1 MIQVESTRFRTEWMM
16 STLSEIKW
24 RCVGFVGKFILSVWT
39 ASSRVTKIG
48 EDRYRELRS
57 QNKPVVLLI
66 WHGRL
71 LVVPY
76 LFRKRGILA
85 LISPS
90 EDGEILARIVEGWGK
105 VLRGSSSHSIVK
117 AWSVMRKELDGGG
130 EVIIV
135 PDGPRGPNRKMK
147 LGALKLSQQS
157 GAYIV
162 PFTFA
167 ASKKKTLNSWDRFL
181 IFYPFAR
188 VIALFGEPILVNPKL
203 RGDELEKERQRIEK
217 VLLKLDGEAASYLK
231 R

>member
-1 MIQVESTRFRTEWMM
+1 M
-16 STLSEIKW
+16 SLFSEIKW
-24 RCVGFVGKFILSVWT
+24 RFVGFLGKLILGLWT
-39 ASSRVTKIG
+39 MTARKTVIG
-48 EDRYRELRS
+48 EDRYKELRR

-66 WHGRL
+66 WHSRL

-76 LFRKRGILA
+76 LFRNRGIMA

-117 AWSVMRKELDGGG
+117 AWGVMRKELDEGG

-167 ASKKKTLNSWDRFL
+167 ASRKKTLNSWDRFM
-181 IFYPFAR
+181 IFYPFTR
-188 VIALFGEPILVNPKL
+188 VVALFGEPVLVDPKL
-203 RGDELEKERQRIEK
+203 RREDLERERQRIEQI
-217 VLLKLDGEAASYLK
+217 LLKLDDEAATYLNDSG
-231 R
+231 

>member
-1 MIQVESTRFRTEWMM
+1 MM
-16 STLSEIKW
+16 SVFKEIK
-24 RCVGFVGKFILSVWT
+24 RRFIGFLGKLILIVWT
-39 ASSRVTKIG
+39 KSARLNVIG
-48 EDRYRELRS
+48 EESYLELRK

-71 LVVPY
+71 LVGPY
-76 LFRKRGILA
+76 FLWKYRKRGIMV

-90 EDGEILARIVEGWGK
+90 EDGEILARILSGWGK

-117 AWSVMRKELDGGG
+117 VWGAIKKELDQGG
-130 EVIIV
+130 EVVIV

-167 ASKKKTLNSWDRFL
+167 AARKKTLKSWDEFL
-181 IFYPFAR
+181 VFYPFSK
-188 VIALFGEPILVNPKL
+188 VVALFGEPFLVDPRL
-203 RGDELEKERQRIEK
+203 REDELERERLRIEQ
-217 VLLKLDGEAASYLK
+217 LLSKLDDKAATYLNYS
-231 R
+231 

>member
-1 MIQVESTRFRTEWMM
+1 M
-16 STLSEIKW
+16 SVFSEIKW
-24 RCVGFVGKFILSVWT
+24 RFVGFLGKAILGIWT
-39 ASSRVTKIG
+39 KSARLTVIG
-48 EDRYRELRS
+48 EDPYKQLRG
-57 QNKPVVLLI
+57 QKKPVVLLI

-76 LFRKRGILA
+76 LFKKRGILA

-135 PDGPRGPNRKMK
+135 PDGPKGPNRKMK

-157 GAYIV
+157 DAYLV

-167 ASKKKTLNSWDRFL
+167 AARKKTLSSWDNFL
-181 IFYPFAR
+181 VFYPFTR
-188 VIALFGEPILVNPKL
+188 VVALFGEPILVDPRL
-203 RGDELEKERQRIEK
+203 RGDDLERERQRIEQI
-217 VLLKLDGEAASYLK
+217 LLQLDDEAAKNLPPSRGSLDS
-231 R
+231 

>member
-1 MIQVESTRFRTEWMM
+1 MTILKEF
-16 STLSEIKW
+16 KW
-24 RCVGFVGKFILSVWT
+24 RFIGFVGKLILGLWT
-39 ASSRVTKIG
+39 ATARLTVIG
-48 EDRYRELRS
+48 EDRYKELRS
-57 QNKPVVLLI
+57 QKKPVVLLI
-66 WHGRL
+66 WHSRL

-117 AWSVMRKELDGGG
+117 AWGVMRKELDEGG
-130 EVIIV
+130 EVVIV

-167 ASKKKTLNSWDRFL
+167 AARNKSLNSWDRFMV
-181 IFYPFAR
+181 FYPFTR
-188 VIALFGEPILVNPKL
+188 VVALFGEPILVGPEL
-203 RGDELEKERQRIEK
+203 RGDDLEKERQRIEQI
-217 VLLKLDGEAASYLK
+217 LLELDDEAATYLNYS
-231 R
+231 

>member
-1 MIQVESTRFRTEWMM
+1 MSVFR
-16 STLSEIKW
+16 EIKW
-24 RCVGFVGKFILSVWT
+24 RFTGFVGKVILSLWT
-39 ASSRVTKIG
+39 ITARLTVIG
-48 EDRYRELRS
+48 EDRYKELRS
-57 QNKPVVLLI
+57 QKKPVVLLI
-66 WHGRL
+66 WHSRL

-117 AWSVMRKELDGGG
+117 AWGVMRKELDEGG

-135 PDGPRGPNRKMK
+135 PDGPRGPNRKVK

-157 GAYIV
+157 GAYLV

-167 ASKKKTLNSWDRFL
+167 ARRKKTLNSWDRFM
-181 IFYPFAR
+181 IVYPFTK
-188 VIALFGEPILVNPKL
+188 VVALFGEPMLVDSNL
-203 RGDELEKERQRIEK
+203 RGDDLERERKRIEQ
-217 VLLKLDGEAASYLK
+217 VLLKLDDKAASYL
-231 R
+231 

>member
-1 MIQVESTRFRTEWMM
+1 MSVFKEVKLRF
-16 STLSEIKW
+16 I
-24 RCVGFVGKFILSVWT
+24 GFLGKLILGLWT
-39 ASSRVTKIG
+39 KSARLTVIG
-48 EDRYRELRS
+48 EDRYQELRN

-76 LFRKRGILA
+76 LFKKRGILA

-90 EDGEILARIVEGWGK
+90 EDGEILARIVSGWGK

-117 AWSVMRKELDGGG
+117 AWSVMRKELDKGG

-135 PDGPRGPNRKMK
+135 PDGPKGPNRKMK

-157 GAYIV
+157 GAYLV

-167 ASKKKTLNSWDRFL
+167 ALRKKTLNSWDSFL
-181 IFYPFAR
+181 IFYPFTR
-188 VIALFGEPILVNPKL
+188 VAALFGDPIVVDPKL
-203 RGDELEKERQRIEK
+203 RGDDLEIERQRIEQI
-217 VLLKLDGEAASYLK
+217 LLQLDDEAANYLNL
-231 R
+231 

>member
-1 MIQVESTRFRTEWMM
+1 M
-16 STLSEIKW
+16 SVFSEVKW
-24 RCVGFVGKFILSVWT
+24 RFVGFFGKLILGLWTMTARKTVVGE
-39 ASSRVTKIG
+39 A
-48 EDRYRELRS
+48 RYKELRS
-57 QNKPVVLLI
+57 QNKPVVLCV

-105 VLRGSSSHSIVK
+105 VLRGSSSHSIAK
-117 AWSVMRKELDGGG
+117 AWAVMRRELDEGG

-135 PDGPRGPNRKMK
+135 PDGPRGPNRFLK

-157 GAYIV
+157 GAFIV

-167 ASKKKTLNSWDRFL
+167 AARKKTLNSWDQFM
-181 IFYPFAR
+181 IFYPFTR
-188 VIALFGEPILVNPKL
+188 VVALFGEPIRVEPSL
-203 RGDELEKERQRIEK
+203 RGEDLERERQRIEK
-217 VLLKLDGEAASYLK
+217 ILLNLDDGAQGYLK
-231 R
+231 

>member
-1 MIQVESTRFRTEWMM
+1 M
-16 STLSEIKW
+16 SILKEFKW
-24 RCVGFVGKFILSVWT
+24 RLIGFLGKLILGLWT
-39 ASSRVTKIG
+39 ITARLTVIG
-48 EDRYRELRS
+48 EGPYRDLRN
-57 QNKPVVLLI
+57 QNKPVVLLV

-76 LFRKRGILA
+76 LFKKRGILA

-135 PDGPRGPNRKMK
+135 PDGPRGPNRRMK

-157 GAYIV
+157 GAYLV

-167 ASKKKTLNSWDRFL
+167 AARKKTLGSWDNFL
-181 IFYPFAR
+181 IFYPFTK
-188 VIALFGEPILVNPKL
+188 VVGLFGAPLVVNPKL
-203 RGDELEKERQRIEK
+203 RGDDLEKERQRIEN
-217 VLLKLDGEAASYLK
+217 VLLQLDDEANSLIDK
-231 R
+231 

>member
-1 MIQVESTRFRTEWMM
+1 MSVFSEVKLRF
-16 STLSEIKW
+16 I
-24 RCVGFVGKFILSVWT
+24 GFLGKLILGLWT
-39 ASSRVTKIG
+39 KSARLTVIG
-48 EDRYRELRS
+48 EDRYQELRN

-76 LFRKRGILA
+76 FFRKRGILA

-117 AWSVMRKELDGGG
+117 AWAAMRKELDEGG
-130 EVIIV
+130 ELIIV
-135 PDGPRGPNRKMK
+135 PDGPKGPNRKMK

-157 GAYIV
+157 GAYLV

-167 ASKKKTLNSWDRFL
+167 ASRKKTLKSWDNFL
-181 IFYPFAR
+181 IFFPFTR
-188 VIALFGEPILVNPKL
+188 VVALFGGPIVVNPKL
-203 RGDELEKERQRIEK
+203 HGDELEKERQHIEQI
-217 VLLKLDGEAASYLK
+217 LLQLDDEAYTYLNK
-231 R
+231 